1 MKGID
6 SNPFT
11 DHSLVMVKTLVQL
24 KEAMSHAVQGPQRQ
38 MDHNE
43 EFLQNVVHWG
53 REWQPIPVFLSREPH
68 ESYKKA
74 KTHDTGRW
82 APLRLESVQHATGE
96 EWKVIT
102 DSSRKNKATG
112 LKQKWRSVVDVS
124 GSESKVWYCKEKWCR
139 GNRNVRFTNQ
149 GKVDEV
155 RQEMARV
162 NTDIRNQW
170 TNMDWNGQI

>member
-11 DHSLVMVKTLVQL
+11 DHSLVVVKTPVQL

-74 KTHDTGRW
+74 KTQDTGR
-82 APLRLESVQHATGE
+82 
-96 EWKVIT
+96 
-102 DSSRKNKATG
+102 
-112 LKQKWRSVVDVS
+112 
-124 GSESKVWYCKEKWCR
+124 
-139 GNRNVRFTNQ
+139 
-149 GKVDEV
+149 
-155 RQEMARV
+155 
-162 NTDIRNQW
+162 
-170 TNMDWNGQI
+170 